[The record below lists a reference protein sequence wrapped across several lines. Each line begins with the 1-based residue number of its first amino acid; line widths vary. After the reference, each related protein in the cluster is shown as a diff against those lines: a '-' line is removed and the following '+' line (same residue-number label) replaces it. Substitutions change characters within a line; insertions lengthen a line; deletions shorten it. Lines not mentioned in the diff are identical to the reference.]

1 MPKTR
6 TQKRKADEE
15 DAASSIKII
24 VVDDPPVAAKISTA
38 NLLSSVPGLSIAD
51 VRMALSEQ
59 RRLYQEKG
67 FVNWHE
73 TVLPNH
79 SMSRLEFNF
88 QYVNGVARKRLDKHK
103 RVSAG
108 KEAKI

>member
-15 DAASSIKII
+15 DAEVSKVIKHET
-24 VVDDPPVAAKISTA
+24 PPVVAKVSNATM
-38 NLLSSVPGLSIAD
+38 LSSVPGLSIAD

-73 TVLPNH
+73 PVLPNH
-79 SMSRLEFNF
+79 TMSRLEFNF

-103 RVSAG
+103 RASAG